1 MKKLLGFGVLAV
13 FCSFILVSELSAQ
26 NYGQKM
32 KEAKA
37 NVKADVEA
45 KSKTDVKEVKEVK
58 ENVKKDLE
66 KKKVEASDICTEE
79 QLTALKAEQE
89 ALSKEKKECKDRAKR
104 SEIKKKMKEKK
115 REIKACVK
123 SMKKAAKVN

>member
-1 MKKLLGFGVLAV
+1 MEVIMKKLLGFGVLAV

-45 KSKTDVKEVKEVK
+45 KSKTDVKEVKEVRK
-58 ENVKKDLE
+58 RK
-66 KKKVEASDICTEE
+66 
-79 QLTALKAEQE
+79 
-89 ALSKEKKECKDRAKR
+89 KR
-104 SEIKKKMKEKK
+104 SREKE
-115 REIKACVK
+115 
-123 SMKKAAKVN
+123 S